1 MVNDRGQ
8 LFTIEGVA
16 AGMIMLFTTYLV
28 LSATTIYTPGD
39 SHISDMQL
47 EQIGSDALNMMNT
60 PSNCTSSSCVSQLQQ
75 IVNESDYS
83 PTGIPLQDLQSA
95 IDFNTTFLNYINN
108 RTGSMSDNLH
118 YEAFVVFRNDTDT
131 NTNSTWSYPLAY
143 NRNLTGVEHPVRVT
157 EWVIIGPPNFPGI
170 VIPPTEPH
178 MYLPK
183 PRAVLVEVL
192 LWRD

>member
-16 AGMIMLFTTYLV
+16 ASMIMLFTTYLV
-28 LSATTIYTPGD
+28 LGATTVYTPGD

-60 PSNCTSSSCVSQLQQ
+60 PSNCTSSSCVSQLQA

-83 PTGIPLQDLQSA
+83 APEAAS
-95 IDFNTTFLNYINN
+95 DFNTIFLNYVNN

-118 YEAFVVFRNDTDT
+118 YTANITFRNT
-131 NTNSTWSYPLAY
+131 NATATNKNSTESYYLAS
-143 NRNLTGVEHPVRVT
+143 NRNLNGVEHPVRVT
-157 EWVIIGPPNFPGI
+157 EWVIIGPPVDRG
-170 VIPPTEPH
+170 H
-178 MYLPK
+178 YLPE
-183 PRAVLVEVL
+183 PRVVLVEVL

>member
-16 AGMIMLFTTYLV
+16 ASMIMLFTTYLV
-28 LSATTIYTPGD
+28 LGATTVYTPGD

-60 PSNCTSSSCVSQLQQ
+60 PSNCTSTSCVSQLQQ
-75 IVNESDYS
+75 IVYESDYPATNTTAS
-83 PTGIPLQDLQSA
+83 IN
-95 IDFNTTFLNYINN
+95 FNTTFLNYVNN
-108 RTGSMSDNLH
+108 RTGPISDNLH
-118 YEAFVVFRNDTDT
+118 YYAVVTFRNIT
-131 NTNSTWSYPLAY
+131 NPSNSNSTSSYYLAS
-143 NRNLTGVEHPVRVT
+143 NRNLNGVEHPVRVT
-157 EWVIIGPPNFPGI
+157 EWVLIGPPNFPNGI
-170 VIPPTEPH
+170 NFPLNAAAT
-178 MYLPK
+178 